1 MNSAILRRAAGGR
14 ALARRLTAAPAA
26 VRHYGDKAKSTEE
39 VFDTPPLP
47 LNKQYRAPKGWDDP
61 QMRRNF
67 GDPRLLNLRPQMH
80 EQEELVSMWGP
91 DIPVID
97 PSVALRHFTI
107 AFSIFAGIYALSC
120 AASPQIPAIRREY
133 PHDGLKN
140 AFGGYDQARPE
151 SIEEED

>member
-1 MNSAILRRAAGGR
+1 MNTAILRRAGGGR
-14 ALARRLTAAPAA
+14 ALARRLTAAPRAAPAA
-26 VRHYGDKAKSTEE
+26 VRNYGDKAKSTEE
-39 VFDTPPLP
+39 LFETPPLP

-67 GDPRLLNLRPQMH
+67 GDPMH

-97 PSVALRHFTI
+97 PSIALRHFTI

-120 AASPQIPAIRREY
+120 AVSPQIPAIRREY

-151 SIEEED
+151 SIEEEN